1 MTSRAVRQETSR
13 PQVAAAGDSNKVLP
27 DQKIRRLD
35 SFLKS
40 ALAQAKSAV
49 GRGARTLYRLL
60 PLGDVERGI
69 IKTVIYSF
77 GLPIARL
84 FGSRESEWS
93 ELVPDWDG
101 NWLSLYPAVES
112 SARRMLVIDWKPPA
126 PDRDPGSF
134 RMRMIL
140 ELMSEAG
147 WVVDFIGDRRA
158 EDVSYEVS
166 LQERGIPVIIGQE
179 AALRHLTL
187 HGGAYQTVWIS
198 RPENAERYLPM
209 VRALAVQARVIYDT
223 VDLHWIR
230 LRRGMQLSETP
241 EVLCVASERYRA
253 IELCNARCSD
263 LTIAITDDE
272 RDALLDEAPGL
283 AIAVLPNIHQV
294 WPHVAPV
301 STRSDLFFIGSFTH
315 PPNVDAVMYFLREI
329 FPLIPQRM
337 PDVRFHIAG
346 NDMPYS
352 VRALKSKRINPVG
365 FVRDVTPWFRRTRVF
380 VAPLRHG
387 AGMKGKVGQSLAFGL
402 PVVTTRVGAEG
413 MGLPH
418 EVDAMIADDR
428 VDFAAAVIR
437 LYSDDRLWRCL
448 SSAGQELV
456 GQRFSKEAVRRVLT
470 PVLCPNG

>member
-1 MTSRAVRQETSR
+1 M
-13 PQVAAAGDSNKVLP
+13 
-27 DQKIRRLD
+27 
-35 SFLKS
+35 
-40 ALAQAKSAV
+40 
-49 GRGARTLYRLL
+49 
-60 PLGDVERGI
+60 
-69 IKTVIYSF
+69 
-77 GLPIARL
+77 
-84 FGSRESEWS
+84 
-93 ELVPDWDG
+93 
-101 NWLSLYPAVES
+101 
-112 SARRMLVIDWKPPA
+112 IDWKPPT
-126 PDRDPGSF
+126 PDRDSGSF

-140 ELMSEAG
+140 ELMSEDG

-158 EDVSYEVS
+158 ENLSYEAS
-166 LQERGIPVIIGQE
+166 LQEFGIPVIIGQE
-179 AALRHLTL
+179 AAFRHLTH

-198 RPENAERYLPM
+198 RPEIAERYLPM

-230 LRRGMQLSETP
+230 LRRGMLFSDTP
-241 EVLCVASERYRA
+241 EVLRVASERFRA

-272 RDALLDEAPGL
+272 RAALLETSPDL
-283 AIAVLPNIHQV
+283 AVAVLPNIHQV

-315 PPNVDAVMYFLREI
+315 PPNVDAVMYFAREI
-329 FPLIPQRM
+329 FPLILQRM

-346 NDMPYS
+346 SDMPYS
-352 VRALKSKRINPVG
+352 VRALKTKRINPVG

-413 MGLPH
+413 MGLTH

-428 VDFAAAVIR
+428 LDFAAAVIR

-456 GQRFSKEAVRRVLT
+456 GQRFSKEAVGRALT
-470 PVLCPNG
+470 PVLCSNG